1 MEHQIAALQTLFVAF
16 PNPTSAFQIGLEE
29 PSHWSHSTN
38 ILATLHN
45 FLVSLVGLWPL

>member
-1 MEHQIAALQTLFVAF
+1 MERQIAAPHTLFAAF

-29 PSHWSHSTN
+29 PSHWTHNTN

-45 FLVSLVGLWPL
+45 FLVSLVDLWPL